1 MMYKECPDCGA
12 HLDLGEKCDC
22 LKYKE
27 VIESAKDNS
36 RDLCFIIGGPYGF
49 SQDVYA
55 AVPNK
60 ISFSKMT
67 FSHQMIRVFV
77 VEQFYRAFTIIN
89 DLPYHHD

>member
-1 MMYKECPDCGA
+1 
-12 HLDLGEKCDC
+12 
-22 LKYKE
+22 
-27 VIESAKDNS
+27 
-36 RDLCFIIGGPYGF
+36 
-49 SQDVYA
+49 VYA